1 MATIREKMLSFRHI
15 CYKNGYLFAAFLIP
29 VAIMCIAYITFRIFP
44 FGERSVL
51 ALDLNAQYVFY
62 YDYVHD
68 VIGNGESLMY
78 SWSRNL
84 SGEFMGIIGYYLASP
99 FSLIVWLFPRSMI
112 TEGLLAMMLAKF
124 GTCGVTFA
132 LFAHKSQKLEK
143 KTAALF
149 APMYALCAYMIVQT
163 MNPMWLDCVI
173 ALPLVCWGIDSL
185 IKENRFRLL
194 VGSLVYSFV
203 SNFYIGFMVA
213 IFATLYFICRYF
225 SLETYVGNTAENVAR
240 RFCVKGVFFGICGV
254 VSAMMSAFMLL
265 PVYNSLQNG
274 KFSFTEPD
282 YSFVTSFDI
291 ADVSRKL
298 FANSYDTVRME
309 GLPFIFCGSVAL
321 VLAAGFFC
329 CKAFSFKKKL
339 ASGVLIALLV
349 VSMYVRPVDMM
360 WHGGQMP
367 NWLPYRY
374 SFMLSFIIVAL
385 AAHCFEHLKLLKA
398 KTIGAITLCYI
409 ALIIY
414 IQSTDTVIA
423 ELGDGG
429 REVFDGITVALPAI
443 AFVAVAGICVYAI
456 KRIFKGKSLTKTGVI
471 AVTSVICAELCFN
484 ATSTL
489 NKMHRDITFSTR
501 DSYLS
506 VILPLREKVE
516 QIKSKDDGF
525 YRIEKNFFRSVNDPM
540 AANMYGLSH
549 SSSTLNS
556 KAIDMLGYFGFTSN
570 GHYSRF
576 SGNTPLTCDI
586 FGVKY
591 ILDSEGSTT
600 STITSADDISVTENL
615 DALPIG
621 FLANGKVSNL
631 ELSEYDVF
639 DNQDNLLNALTGVY
653 REVFDVFSA
662 DGIPYAEN
670 CIKGSFEKQHI
681 GFTNPT
687 GEASVTYTIT
697 VPDSGEVYMYLP
709 TDYEREASL
718 YVNGEYK
725 GICFESDNHNIK
737 DLGRFEQGEEVE
749 IKLVLRRSDLYFREP
764 QFAVY
769 NEEAEKSAIAKLW
782 EKNSE
787 TKVEKLSQT
796 DIRFTV
802 NASANDVLFTTI
814 PAEKGW
820 TVYVDG
826 NAVEYGTALN
836 DALMTVEL
844 TEGEHI
850 VEFKFFAAGLGT
862 GIILTVCGILIFVG
876 MILLYLKI
884 KKPVRLTAI
893 KNNASDIDKTDSDDI
908 INISDTEQTEA
919 AFPEETAAEGKDDN
933 TE

>member
-1 MATIREKMLSFRHI
+1 MAIIREKMLSFRHI

-29 VAIMCIAYITFRIFP
+29 VAIMCIAYINFGIYP
-44 FGERSVL
+44 FGEKSVL

-99 FSLIVWLFPRSMI
+99 FSIIVWLFPRSMI
-112 TEGLLAMMLAKF
+112 TEGLLTMMLAKF

-132 LFAHKSQKLEK
+132 LFAHRSQKLSK
-143 KTAALF
+143 TTAALF

-173 ALPLVCWGIDSL
+173 ALPLVCQGIDSL

-194 VGSLVYSFV
+194 VGSLVYAFV

-213 IFATLYFICRYF
+213 IFAVLYFICRYF
-225 SLETYVGNTAENVAR
+225 SLETYAGNTVGNVAK
-240 RFCVKGVFFGICGV
+240 RFVSKGALFGISGI

-265 PVYNSLQNG
+265 PVYNSLKNG

-282 YSFVTSFDI
+282 YSFVTNFDI
-291 ADVSRKL
+291 IDIARKL
-298 FANSYDTVRME
+298 FPNSYDTVRME
-309 GLPFIFCGSVAL
+309 GLPFIFCGSLAL

-329 CKAFSFKKKL
+329 CKTFAFRKKL
-339 ASGVLIALLV
+339 AGGTLIALLV
-349 VSMYVRPVDMM
+349 VCMYIRPVDMI

-374 SFMLSFIIVAL
+374 SFMLSFVIVAL
-385 AAHCFEHLKLLKA
+385 AAHCFEQLKELKA
-398 KTIGAITLCYI
+398 RTIGAITLCYI
-409 ALIIY
+409 ALVIY
-414 IQSTDTVIA
+414 TESKDTVIA
-423 ELGDGG
+423 ALDNGG

-443 AFVAVAGICVYAI
+443 VFVAVAGICVFAV
-456 KRIFKGKSLTKTGVI
+456 KRFYQDKNLTKTGAIVV
-471 AVTSVICAELCFN
+471 ASVICAELCFN

-489 NKMHRDITFSTR
+489 NKMHKDITFSTR

-506 VILPLREKVE
+506 VVLPLREKVE
-516 QIKSKDDGF
+516 EIKSKDDGF

-549 SSSTLNS
+549 SSSTLNA

-576 SGNTPLTCDI
+576 SGNTPLTCDV

-591 ILDSEGSTT
+591 ILNTEGNTT
-600 STITSADDISVTENL
+600 AIHSADDISVTENA

-621 FLANGKVSNL
+621 FLANSNVQDL
-631 ELSEYDVF
+631 ELSKYDVF
-639 DNQDNLLNALTGVY
+639 DNQNDLLNALTGGY
-653 REVFDVFSA
+653 RRSFKVFTA
-662 DGIPYAEN
+662 DGIPFYEN
-670 CIKGSFEKQHI
+670 CRKGSYENQHI
-681 GFTNPT
+681 GFTDTT

-697 VPDSGEVYMYLP
+697 VPDSGEVFMFIP
-709 TDYEREASL
+709 TDYEREVSL
-718 YVNGEYK
+718 YVNGSYN

-737 DLGRFEQGEEVE
+737 DLGRFEMGEEVE

-764 QFAVY
+764 QFAVF
-769 NEEAEKSAIAKLW
+769 NEEAEQSAIAQLW

-802 NASANDVLFTTI
+802 NASANDILFTTI

-820 TVYVDG
+820 SVYVDG
-826 NAVEYGTALN
+826 QAVEYGTALN
-836 DALMTVEL
+836 EALMTVEL

-850 VEFKFFAAGLGT
+850 VEFKFFAAGLDA
-862 GIILTVCGILIFVG
+862 GIILTVAGVLIFVG

-884 KKPVRLTAI
+884 KTPVRLSAA
-893 KNNASDIDKTDSDDI
+893 KNNSADIDKNDSNDI
-908 INISDTEQTEA
+908 IIVSDTEQTEA
-919 AFPEETAAEGKDDN
+919 AFPEETTADGKDDK

>member
-1 MATIREKMLSFRHI
+1 MATFREKMLSFRHL

-29 VAIMCIAYITFRIFP
+29 VAIMCIAYITFGIYP

-68 VIGNGESLMY
+68 VIAGNESLMY

-99 FSLIVWLFPRSMI
+99 FSIIVWLFPRSMI
-112 TEGLLAMMLAKF
+112 TEGLLAMILAKF

-132 LFAHKSQKLEK
+132 LFAHKSQKLTK
-143 KTAALF
+143 TTAALF
-149 APMYALCAYMIVQT
+149 SPMYALCAYMIVQT
-163 MNPMWLDCVI
+163 MDPMWLDCVI

-185 IKENRFRLL
+185 IKENRFRML
-194 VGSLVYSFV
+194 VGSLVYAFV

-225 SLETYVGNTAENVAR
+225 SLEAYNGNTAGNIAK
-240 RFCVKGVFFGICGV
+240 RFCTKGVFFGICGI
-254 VSAMMSAFMLL
+254 VSAMMSSFMLL

-282 YSFVTSFDI
+282 YSFVSNFDI
-291 ADVSRKL
+291 ADISRKL
-298 FANSYDTVRME
+298 FANTYDTVSME

-329 CKAFSFKKKL
+329 CKAFAFKKKL
-339 ASGVLIALLV
+339 AGGALIALLA
-349 VSMYVRPVDMM
+349 VSMYVRPVDML

-385 AAHCFEHLKLLKA
+385 AAHCFEQLKELKA

-409 ALIIY
+409 VLIIY
-414 IQSTDTVIA
+414 IQSKDTVIA
-423 ELGDGG
+423 ALGDGG

-443 AFVAVAGICVYAI
+443 AFVIAAGICVYAV
-456 KRIFKGKSLTKTGVI
+456 KHFFNGRNLTRTGVI

-489 NKMHRDITFSTR
+489 NKMHKDITFSTR

-516 QIKSKDDGF
+516 QIKSEDDGF

-540 AANMYGLSH
+540 AVDMYGLSH

-591 ILDSEGSTT
+591 ILDTEGELT
-600 STITSADDISVTENL
+600 SVISSPDDISVTENA

-621 FLANGKVSNL
+621 FLARDKVSDL

-639 DNQDNLLNALTGVY
+639 DNQNNLLNALTGGNG
-653 REVFDVFSA
+653 EFFTLFSA
-662 DGIPYAEN
+662 DGLPYAEN
-670 CIKGSFEKQHI
+670 CTKGSFENQHI

-687 GEASVTYTIT
+687 GEASVTYTVT

-709 TDYEREASL
+709 TDFERETSL

-737 DLGRFEQGEEVE
+737 YLGRFEQSEEVE
-749 IKLVLRRSDLYFREP
+749 IKLVLRKSDLYFREP

-769 NEEAEKSAIAKLW
+769 NEEAEQAAIAQLR
-782 EKNSE
+782 EKNSQ
-787 TKVEKLSQT
+787 TKLDRLSQT
-796 DIRFTV
+796 DLSFTV
-802 NASANDVLFTTI
+802 TASENDILFTTI

-826 NAVEYGTALN
+826 QQTEYGTALN
-836 DALMTVEL
+836 GALMTVQL
-844 TEGEHI
+844 TEGEHT
-850 VEFKFFAAGLGT
+850 VEFRFFAAGLGT

-893 KNNASDIDKTDSDDI
+893 KNGSSDIDKNDSDDI
-908 INISDTEQTEA
+908 INISGTEQTEA
-919 AFPEETAAEGKDDN
+919 AFPDETAAEGKDDN
-933 TE
+933 KE